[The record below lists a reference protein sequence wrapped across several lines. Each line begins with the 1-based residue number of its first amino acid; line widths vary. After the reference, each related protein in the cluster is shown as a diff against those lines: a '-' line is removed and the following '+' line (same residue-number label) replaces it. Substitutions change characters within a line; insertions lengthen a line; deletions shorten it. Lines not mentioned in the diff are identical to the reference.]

1 MNVAQLTRHAGVC
14 FAYFAWIGWLGGCVL
29 VEPVTSSFGIR
40 QRVVIQQDYAGYE
53 EIQAVS
59 QFSTYLKG
67 LTPEAVGKEL
77 QSASLAFEQTPNV
90 VNRFKYVL
98 TLFYVGDD
106 DVHSQK
112 ALSLLGDRSISE
124 KEAAA
129 FWLFFA
135 DHFGAMFQRQVV
147 AKVQQR
153 QGVEERN
160 KLIIEIAALRV
171 ENDNLKKELQTKAAQ
186 LSKVEGQVS
195 QLKTIEKSILE
206 RNQTEDVVKP

>member
-1 MNVAQLTRHAGVC
+1 MIFAKLTRHAGVC
-14 FAYFAWIGWLGGCVL
+14 IVLGGYLGGCVL
-29 VEPVTSSFGIR
+29 VEPVASSFGIR
-40 QRVVIQQDYAGYE
+40 QRVVIQQDYTGYE

-59 QFSTYLKG
+59 LFSTYLKG
-67 LTPEAVGKEL
+67 LTPEAVNREL
-77 QSASLAFEQTPNV
+77 KSAAVAFEQTPNV

-106 DVHSQK
+106 DVNSQK
-112 ALSLLGDRSISE
+112 ALSLLGDRSINE

-135 DHFGAMFQRQVV
+135 DHFGTLFQRQVV
-147 AKVQQR
+147 AKAQQR
-153 QGVEERN
+153 QWVDERS

-186 LSKVEGQVS
+186 LSKVEGQVR

>member
-1 MNVAQLTRHAGVC
+1 
-14 FAYFAWIGWLGGCVL
+14 
-29 VEPVTSSFGIR
+29 
-40 QRVVIQQDYAGYE
+40 
-53 EIQAVS
+53 
-59 QFSTYLKG
+59 
-67 LTPEAVGKEL
+67 
-77 QSASLAFEQTPNV
+77 
-90 VNRFKYVL
+90 VN
-98 TLFYVGDD
+98 
-106 DVHSQK
+106 SQK
-112 ALSLLGDRSISE
+112 ALSLLGDGFISE

-153 QGVEERN
+153 QWVDERN
-160 KLIIEIAALRV
+160 KLAIEIAALRV

>member
-1 MNVAQLTRHAGVC
+1 MNVAKLTRQAGIC
-14 FAYFAWIGWLGGCVL
+14 LALASWLGGCVL
-29 VEPVTSSFGIR
+29 IDPVTSRFGTR
-40 QRVVIQQDYAGYE
+40 QRVVIQQDYAGYD

-59 QFSTYLKG
+59 QYSSYLKG
-67 LTPEAVGKEL
+67 LAPEAVVVEV
-77 QSASLAFEQTPNV
+77 QSAAVAFEQIPSV

-98 TLFYVGDD
+98 TLFYVGEDD
-106 DVHSQK
+106 ANLRK
-112 ALSLLGDRSISE
+112 ALSLLGDSSISE

-135 DHFGAMFQRQVV
+135 DHFGAMFQRQLL
-147 AKVQQR
+147 AKAMQR
-153 QGVEERN
+153 QWVDERN
-160 KLIIEIAALRV
+160 KLIVEIATLRV